1 MVAPAPVAAK
11 PEDVVLEE
19 SGYSK
24 ELEEELNRGVGEVA
38 DADSDPIGCWSH
50 FTKAISSFW
59 NTTDMQAGEER
70 EVIVRTT
77 LRELAVYLV
86 FLAILC
92 VGK

>member
-1 MVAPAPVAAK
+1 MI
-11 PEDVVLEE
+11 
-19 SGYSK
+19 
-24 ELEEELNRGVGEVA
+24 ELGFVQNCVSIYAG
-38 DADSDPIGCWSH
+38 
-50 FTKAISSFW
+50 FW

-92 VGK
+92 VGELLVYFVL